1 MKKCIVFLVLLSFML
16 GVAPVSYAEETDK
29 TIQIYVSPTGNDSG
43 KGTISSPYQTIEHA
57 RNEVRKLNSDMKSNI
72 EVILR
77 GGMYQQEQTLTFGTE
92 DSGSNGYKVIYKA
105 YKGEM
110 PIISGGE
117 KLDDWKLYD
126 ASKNIYV
133 VKYDGPF
140 SRQLF
145 VNGKRAVRARGK
157 DNDIPNMTLEND
169 GYTLNSDHPITTWRN
184 PEDIDFFYHFTW
196 CERSIPIQSIEGKK
210 IYLGKYFRNGERYG
224 TQPTF
229 IEHAFE
235 LLDEEGEWYFD
246 RKEGNVYYKPRS
258 GESMDTAEVYIP
270 TLEHLINIK
279 GTENTVVKDITF
291 DGITFQHTTWL
302 GPSSEYGFPQMQAGM
317 TIDFR
322 TFDEHY
328 IIGNITLTYTENIE
342 FINSEVSHMGAVGI
356 WIDFGGKNNLIEG
369 CEFFDINSSAV
380 NVGVPLD
387 GDDKNAKQADKLIGN
402 RIKNNYIH
410 DVGIEHMGAAA
421 LFTAYTENTEIS
433 HNELCHLPYTAISTG
448 WGWGANR
455 DSNLSHDNTISYNH
469 IYDVMTKLDDGGCIY
484 NLDSQPGTRI
494 AGNLVHDVVSTK
506 GCMIYLDDG
515 SRFITVDGN
524 IGYRAEQALSSKGDS
539 NVIINNYFDESFE
552 DTRQGNQKDPGLN
565 TKENNI
571 TVKDG
576 NFPLSIIAK
585 TGIEYE
591 WQSKRIQ
598 SHDTDNIFNGAS
610 ARMLDSNGKLL
621 KAVSGSAAGNALDG
635 NTATIAKAMTSK
647 AWNYTVDL
655 GYYRKIRTLNILF
668 DEKQT
673 PKQFNV
679 KISNDGTNWEEAYK
693 AEDNSENDLSIEC
706 GDKIARLVQ
715 IELVSG
721 SMAIKE
727 ISALAC
733 DFITTDET
741 EQYEFVTFYDINGH
755 WGKEAVEYAA
765 SRGYVYGKGDGRFDP
780 DGYVTRAEFCAILLR
795 TLDGVQK
802 IKYDGR
808 YSDVSGKEYFA
819 DYLVP
824 LSDAGI
830 IPEQMIEN
838 KSFMPQNLLLREE
851 MAYML
856 VQATGDNL
864 PEYDFEKFSDISEAD
879 EWSVPYIEKAQAE
892 GLVSGNNGYFMPKSS
907 LTRAEAATVIMNSL
921 NRQSE
926 NNEENTTDTPEITEE
941 VGKK

>member
-1 MKKCIVFLVLLSFML
+1 
-16 GVAPVSYAEETDK
+16 
-29 TIQIYVSPTGNDSG
+29 
-43 KGTISSPYQTIEHA
+43 
-57 RNEVRKLNSDMKSNI
+57 
-72 EVILR
+72 
-77 GGMYQQEQTLTFGTE
+77 
-92 DSGSNGYKVIYKA
+92 
-105 YKGEM
+105 
-110 PIISGGE
+110 
-117 KLDDWKLYD
+117 
-126 ASKNIYV
+126 
-133 VKYDGPF
+133 
-140 SRQLF
+140 
-145 VNGKRAVRARGK
+145 
-157 DNDIPNMTLEND
+157 
-169 GYTLNSDHPITTWRN
+169 
-184 PEDIDFFYHFTW
+184 
-196 CERSIPIQSIEGKK
+196 
-210 IYLGKYFRNGERYG
+210 
-224 TQPTF
+224 
-229 IEHAFE
+229 
-235 LLDEEGEWYFD
+235 
-246 RKEGNVYYKPRS
+246 
-258 GESMDTAEVYIP
+258 
-270 TLEHLINIK
+270 
-279 GTENTVVKDITF
+279 
-291 DGITFQHTTWL
+291 
-302 GPSSEYGFPQMQAGM
+302 
-317 TIDFR
+317 
-322 TFDEHY
+322 
-328 IIGNITLTYTENIE
+328 
-342 FINSEVSHMGAVGI
+342 
-356 WIDFGGKNNLIEG
+356 
-369 CEFFDINSSAV
+369 
-380 NVGVPLD
+380 
-387 GDDKNAKQADKLIGN
+387 
-402 RIKNNYIH
+402 
-410 DVGIEHMGAAA
+410 MGAAA